1 MSLGATDA
9 IPVTVLTGSLG
20 AGKTTLLNR
29 ILRNAGDRKVAVLVN
44 DVGELNVDA
53 ELVSEQSD
61 LSVADGTV
69 AELSNGC
76 ICCELRDDL
85 ETAVVRLARE
95 RSFDHLVVEPSGI
108 SDPAPVA
115 RLFTGG
121 SAAAARYDVDAVVAV
136 VDARQFADT
145 FDVDETRRVSSANRN
160 ASRSGDVDGQR
171 PSGRRGNLG
180 DGGEGTPKRT
190 LATGDD
196 GERRPLSDLLVEQ
209 VEFADLVVLNKC
221 DLVSDVE
228 RERVESVVRALRP
241 DAEILVAEYAA
252 APVDRL
258 LDTGLFDPA
267 TAAERAGW
275 RRALD
280 AAADEADE
288 DAGDGRAHRD
298 HGHSY
303 PEEEYGVDSF
313 VYRRRRPFHPARA
326 AALLADPPKS
336 VLRAKGS
343 MWVAG
348 REDAHL
354 TYSRAGPSA
363 YVEVTGRW
371 VASLPEFEQGAYR
384 RNRSNLGFEWD
395 EEWGDRRTGLVFIGR
410 GVDEEALVAALDDC
424 LLTDEE
430 TAESWDAF
438 ENPFPD
444 EPGGRTTLAEPTP
457 EE

>member
-1 MSLGATDA
+1 MSLGAADA

-20 AGKTTLLNR
+20 AGKTTLLNHL
-29 ILRNAGDRKVAVLVN
+29 LRNAGDRKVAVLVN
-44 DVGELNVDA
+44 DMGELNVDA
-53 ELVSEQSD
+53 ELVSEDSD

-121 SAAAARYDVDAVVAV
+121 SPAAARYDVDAVVAV

-145 FDVDETRRVSSANRN
+145 FDVDETRGVSSANRN
-160 ASRSGDVDGQR
+160 AKRSGDVDG
-171 PSGRRGNLG
+171 
-180 DGGEGTPKRT
+180 EGMPTRT
-190 LATGDD
+190 VEAGAD

-209 VEFADLVVLNKC
+209 VEFANLVVLNKC
-221 DLVSDVE
+221 DLVSDAE

-241 DAEILVAEYAA
+241 DTEILTVEYAA

-258 LDTGLFDPA
+258 LDTGLFDPG

-275 RRALD
+275 RRMLD
-280 AAADEADE
+280 ADGS
-288 DAGDGRAHRD
+288 GDRDDGVGHDHDDHSDHD
-298 HGHSY
+298 HGHGHSH
-303 PEEEYGVDSF
+303 PEEAYGVDSF
-313 VYRRRRPFHPARA
+313 AYRRRRPFHPARV
-326 AALLADPPKS
+326 AALLAALPES

-363 YVEVTGRW
+363 YAEVTGRW
-371 VASLPEFEQGAYR
+371 VASLPEFEQEAYR
-384 RNRSNLGFEWD
+384 RNRSDLGFEWD

-410 GVDEEALVAALDDC
+410 EMDEEALVASLDDC
-424 LLTDEE
+424 LLTD
-430 TAESWDAF
+430 AEFSTEWDAF
-438 ENPFPD
+438 ENTFPAD
-444 EPGGRTTLAEPTP
+444 PGGRTTLSEPTP
-457 EE
+457 GERE